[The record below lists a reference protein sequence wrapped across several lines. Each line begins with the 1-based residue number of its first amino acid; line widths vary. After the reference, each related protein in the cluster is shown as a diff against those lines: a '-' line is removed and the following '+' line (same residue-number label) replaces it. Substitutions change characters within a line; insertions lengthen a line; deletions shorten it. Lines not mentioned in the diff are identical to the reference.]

1 MKNTLIAL
9 ATAGIIASGS
19 AAAGT
24 TTVQVNGS
32 AAIVPVQYTQYTDRP
47 AYSDPYAYRSDERS
61 ANINEREAR
70 IKARIERGL
79 NDGRITTREA
89 RLLYRQLASIEAKER
104 AFKSDGRLSYR
115 EDAELNRD
123 LDRMAE
129 NVRVQL
135 RDEER
140 RYSYGYSYGR

>member
-9 ATAGIIASGS
+9 ATAGVIASGS

-47 AYSDPYAYRSDERS
+47 AYSDPNADPNAYRSDDRL
-61 ANINEREAR
+61 ATINEREAQ

-79 NDGRITTREA
+79 NNGRITNREA
-89 RLLYRQLASIEAKER
+89 RILYRQLASIEAKER

-115 EDAELNRD
+115 EDAELKRD

-129 NVRVQL
+129 NVRAQV

-140 RYSYGYSYGR
+140 RYSYSR

>member
-1 MKNTLIAL
+1 MRNTLIAL
-9 ATAGIIASGS
+9 ATAGVIASGG

-32 AAIVPVQYTQYTDRP
+32 PAIVPVQYTQYTDRY
-47 AYSDPYAYRSDERS
+47 AYSDPYAYRSEERS

-79 NDGRITTREA
+79 NDGRITPREA
-89 RLLYRQLASIEAKER
+89 RRLYRQLASIEAKER
-104 AFKSDGRLSYR
+104 AFKADGRLSYR

>member
-24 TTVQVNGS
+24 TTVQANGS
-32 AAIVPVQYTQYTDRP
+32 AAIVPVQYTQYADRP

-79 NDGRITTREA
+79 NDGRITNREA